1 MLGYVGRRLLM
12 ALVTTW
18 AITVISFA
26 IIELPPGDFATYY
39 VSQLQATGVQATE
52 AYALG
57 ASLREEFGLDQPVY
71 VKYFKWLGR
80 IVRGNFGW
88 SMEWQRPVIDLIGER
103 LLMTVV
109 VTTAAVVFTWV
120 VALPI
125 GIYSAVRQYSPEDH
139 AFTFVGFIGLAI
151 PDFLLALALM
161 YFTWFWFGGS
171 IGGLFSPDFVG
182 APWSLLRVWD
192 LIKHLPI
199 PAIVLGTAGTAGLIR
214 ILRANLLDELR
225 KPYVVTARAKGV
237 TEARLI
243 LRYPVRVALN
253 PFASTI
259 GYLLPAIVSGSIIVS
274 IVLSLPT
281 VGPLLLRALLG
292 QDFFLAAT
300 IIMMLGF
307 LTVIGTLISDFVL
320 MFIDPRIRMEG
331 R

>member
-1 MLGYVGRRLLM
+1 M
-12 ALVTTW
+12 
-18 AITVISFA
+18 
-26 IIELPPGDFATYY
+26 
-39 VSQLQATGVQATE
+39 
-52 AYALG
+52 
-57 ASLREEFGLDQPVY
+57 
-71 VKYFKWLGR
+71 
-80 IVRGNFGW
+80 
-88 SMEWQRPVIDLIGER
+88 
-103 LLMTVV
+103 
-109 VTTAAVVFTWV
+109 
-120 VALPI
+120 
-125 GIYSAVRQYSPEDH
+125 
-139 AFTFVGFIGLAI
+139 
-151 PDFLLALALM
+151 
-161 YFTWFWFGGS
+161 
-171 IGGLFSPDFVG
+171 
-182 APWSLLRVWD
+182 WD
-192 LIKHLPI
+192 LVKHLPI

-243 LRYPVRVALN
+243 MKYPVRVALN

-320 MFIDPRIRMEG
+320 LIIDPRIRMEG